1 MWRRN
6 KNGDGSSDF
15 VFRLVVLENEPQLQS
30 GTMLSTKAPTTQS
43 FFCVCGHRKQG
54 KELRW
59 SRIVAGGKT
68 AIAITLNY
76 GNEPIEV

>member
-30 GTMLSTKAPTTQS
+30 GTMQSAKAPTTQG
-43 FFCVCGHRKQG
+43 FCVCVWPQETRKGTEMEQDCG
-54 KELRW
+54 WRED
-59 SRIVAGGKT
+59 S
-68 AIAITLNY
+68 NS
-76 GNEPIEV
+76 NNP